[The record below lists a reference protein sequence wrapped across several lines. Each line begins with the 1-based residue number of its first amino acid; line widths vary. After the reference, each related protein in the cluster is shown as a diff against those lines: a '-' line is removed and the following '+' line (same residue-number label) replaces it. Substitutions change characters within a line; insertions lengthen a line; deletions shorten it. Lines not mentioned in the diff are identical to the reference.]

1 MNNSEIPNS
10 TQDHANM
17 KRLYK
22 LYLNELKNRTKNSIN
37 KRNSQISVLNNNWDN
52 QSEYRREMDRRGS
65 ADVSRIIK
73 KGSN

>member
-52 QSEYRREMDRRGS
+52 
-65 ADVSRIIK
+65 
-73 KGSN
+73 